1 MIVISSDMPELVA
14 LADRIGVMKDFRLV
28 ETFDN
33 SRNYGAS
40 SARIMQAIHG

>member
-1 MIVISSDMPELVA
+1 
-14 LADRIGVMKDFRLV
+14 MKGFRLV

-33 SRNYGAS
+33 SRNYGDS